1 MKNLDL
7 FSKRLLSICVGISI
21 ILLSGSLFLL
31 SLQSITSAKADGIE
45 KVSFAT
51 HNFNKFSESFVPDS
65 LDIEDQEEEMIS
77 AEQVFGI
84 GIREGKLYFG
94 ILYSNNTIGLHEAPV
109 DGEDVLEW

>member
-7 FSKRLLSICVGISI
+7 FSKRILSICVGISI

-31 SLQSITSAKADGIE
+31 SLQSITSARAGEIE
-45 KVSFAT
+45 KTAFTSN
-51 HNFNKFSESFVPDS
+51 NFNKFGESLVLDS
-65 LDIEDQEEEMIS
+65 LDIENQEEELIN

-109 DGEDVLEW
+109 DGEDVLVW

>member
-7 FSKRLLSICVGISI
+7 FSKRILSICVGISI

-31 SLQSITSAKADGIE
+31 SLKSVTSAKAGEVE
-45 KVSFAT
+45 KAAFVNN
-51 HNFNKFSESFVPDS
+51 NFNKFNESSILDS
-65 LDIEDQEEEMIS
+65 LDINDQEEEMIS
-77 AEQVFGI
+77 ADQVFGI

-109 DGEDVLEW
+109 DGEDVLVW